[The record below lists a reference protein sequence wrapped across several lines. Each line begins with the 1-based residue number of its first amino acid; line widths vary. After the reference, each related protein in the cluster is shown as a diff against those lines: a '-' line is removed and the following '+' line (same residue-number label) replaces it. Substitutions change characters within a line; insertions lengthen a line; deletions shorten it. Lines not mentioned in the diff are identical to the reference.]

1 MKGLVE
7 TMNRAGREQGQGKRE
22 KGKGSYQRPKVK
34 KLAAAAQ
41 TATRWGIFRLCCTV
55 GRGGFVQ
62 LQGRTNISCTTGLT
76 YYCCP
81 KNDEHK
87 RKRRLGGKDSN
98 NDDDKDGDGVVQY
111 TERRGG
117 VGGGGEVR

>member
-1 MKGLVE
+1 M
-7 TMNRAGREQGQGKRE
+7 
-22 KGKGSYQRPKVK
+22 
-34 KLAAAAQ
+34 
-41 TATRWGIFRLCCTV
+41 
-55 GRGGFVQ
+55 Q

-117 VGGGGEVR
+117 WEGEVR